1 MQIYQILNKIT
12 GKSYVGKSKDYQ
24 KRFLDHKKAARN
36 KCNRRLYDSINHHGI
51 ENFELILLE
60 ELGNV
65 TRQAASGKETFW
77 VEKLNT
83 LMPNGYNMTPGGDG
97 GNTIE
102 FWSDADKKKL
112 WEQQATARTGS
123 KRSDETKKKLSEIA
137 IQREATMSP
146 EDKAARS
153 ANLSKT
159 NKERGISPPEYTKWK
174 RGQVGTFK
182 DKKHSVAA
190 KEKISVARKGKTY
203 VEIFGDE
210 QAHILK
216 AKRSDNWKGDKNPR
230 YVEFSKEQKQQI
242 IDILQTKKMKM
253 YEIVA
258 LLKLRKFREWLR
270 ELNVTNYQVMYNT
283 LTDKQWCLFWR
294 NVKI

>member
-12 GKSYVGKSKDYQ
+12 RKSYVGKSKDYQ
-24 KRFLDHKKAARN
+24 NRFLNHKKAARN
-36 KCNRRLYDSINHHGI
+36 KCNRRLYDSMNHHGI

-65 TRQAASGKETFW
+65 TRQEASDKETFW
-77 VEKLNT
+77 VTKLNT

-112 WEQQATARTGS
+112 WEQQGKARTGI
-123 KRSDETKKKLSEIA
+123 KKTELAKKKMSIA
-137 IQREATMSP
+137 AGIREANKTVDEKRIIAEKISI
-146 EDKAARS
+146 
-153 ANLSKT
+153 T
-159 NKERGISPPEYTKWK
+159 NKERGNSPPDYTKWK
-174 RGQVGTFK
+174 KGQIGTFTGK
-182 DKKHSVAA
+182 THTIENR
-190 KEKISVARKGKTY
+190 EKFSIARQGKTY
-203 VEIFGDE
+203 EELYGEEIAKVE
-210 QAHILK
+210 K
-216 AKRSDNWKGDKNPR
+216 AKRSDNWKGNKNPR
-230 YVEFSKEQKQQI
+230 YVEFPKEQKQQV

-270 ELNVTNYQVMYNT
+270 EINVTNYQVMYNT
-283 LTDKQWCLFWR
+283 LSDEQWCLFWK
-294 NVKI
+294 NVKL